1 MSRPILKCFSSE
13 ALLCPLIVWKENG
26 RVTWFWSTVE
36 SKILLEGHAGPAAWF
51 LDRTATCTSAH
62 GFTHPVEAITHRRP
76 GPTSRRRAYT
86 TSEATL

>member
-1 MSRPILKCFSSE
+1 MLHLRSSFV
-13 ALLCPLIVWKENG
+13 PIVWKENG

-36 SKILLEGHAGPAAWF
+36 SKILLEGHAGPAGWF

-62 GFTHPVEAITHRRP
+62 GFITQLDPVEVITHRRP
-76 GPTSRRRAYT
+76 GPTSRRRACT